1 MGKIE
6 KIENV
11 DVQKLIPYANNAKI
25 HGKKQLEK
33 LKKSIEEFGFLTPCL
48 IDQDFNII
56 AGHGRVMAAK
66 ELKLKEVPCV
76 FVEGLTDSQRRA
88 YILADNRLGELGEWD
103 LDLVEA
109 ELEQLADEDFDIDLT
124 GFELDLSFEDDSSEA
139 GAADD
144 EFSDIEKLEKHY
156 GVPYQGNK
164 SRIADRIISVLPAGK
179 RLVDLFG
186 GGVRLPTAQCFQIN
200 GIPSCITIS
209 IRKSLSCL
217 SMRPMEDLKMRIVL
231 LPGRNFLI

>member
-11 DVQKLIPYANNAKI
+11 DVRKLIPYANNAKI

-66 ELKLKEVPCV
+66 ELKIKKVPCV
-76 FVEGLTDSQRRA
+76 YVEGLSEEQRRA

-103 LDLVEA
+103 MELVA
-109 ELEQLADEDFDIDLT
+109 QELNALSDNGFDIDLT
-124 GFELDLSFEDDSSEA
+124 GFSIDDAILDGEAVSDIVEKSMDEYMNQIDSSITKSGQIWELGAHRLMVGDSTKIEQVLDL
-139 GAADD
+139 
-144 EFSDIEKLEKHY
+144 
-156 GVPYQGNK
+156 V
-164 SRIADRIISVLPAGK
+164 
-179 RLVDLFG
+179 G
-186 GGVRLPTAQCFQIN
+186 GGN
-200 GIPSCITIS
+200 
-209 IRKSLSCL
+209 
-217 SMRPMEDLKMRIVL
+217 D
-231 LPGRNFLI
+231 